1 MSDFTEIW
9 VYLSSSPLLHLTLT
23 LIAYQIGDWHYKRS
37 GGLAILNPVL
47 LAVAMLV
54 AVLLITDTDYG
65 TYFEGAKFVHFLL
78 GPATVALAIPL
89 YNQLEQV
96 KRSLPALLSSLALGS
111 ATGALAAI
119 GIAWALG
126 AGPTVV
132 ASIAP
137 KSVTVAIAMGV
148 SAEIGGLPS
157 LTAMLVLLT
166 GITGAMFGPA
176 LLHLLC
182 VRDSRAKGLALGAA
196 SHGIGTARAVQIDET
211 AGAFSG
217 IAMGLNGLLTAAMLP
232 LIWRWLF

>member
-23 LIAYQIGDWHYKRS
+23 LIAYQIGDWAYKRS

-96 KRSLPALLSSLALGS
+96 KALLARLALIVS
-111 ATGALAAI
+111 AWICDRYPCCRWDCLGVGCGTFSDRIHCTKVRHCRYRHGRFSGNWRATVPHSYAGPTDRHHRRNVRSSIAAFAVCPRQP
-119 GIAWALG
+119 GERLG
-126 AGPTVV
+126 AGGG
-132 ASIAP
+132 
-137 KSVTVAIAMGV
+137 KSWHRHCTRR
-148 SAEIGGLPS
+148 S
-157 LTAMLVLLT
+157 
-166 GITGAMFGPA
+166 
-176 LLHLLC
+176 
-182 VRDSRAKGLALGAA
+182 D
-196 SHGIGTARAVQIDET
+196 
-211 AGAFSG
+211 
-217 IAMGLNGLLTAAMLP
+217 
-232 LIWRWLF
+232 

>member
-1 MSDFTEIW
+1 MSEFTEIW

-23 LIAYQIGDWHYKRS
+23 LLAYQIGDWMYKRS
-37 GGLAILNPVL
+37 GGLAVLNPVL

-54 AVLLITDTDYG
+54 TVLLITGTDYG
-65 TYFEGAKFVHFLL
+65 TFFEGAQFVHFLL

-89 YNQLEQV
+89 YNQLELV

-111 ATGALAAI
+111 ATGALAAV

-126 AGPTVV
+126 AGPTVI
-132 ASIAP
+132 ASVAP

-157 LTAMLVLLT
+157 LTAILVLLT

-232 LIWRWLF
+232 LIWRSLF

>member
-23 LIAYQIGDWHYKRS
+23 LIAYQIGDWAYKRS

-111 ATGALAAI
+111 ATGTLAAV

-126 AGPTVV
+126 AGPSVI

-166 GITGAMFGPA
+166 GITGAMLGPA
-176 LLHLLC
+176 LLHFLC

-217 IAMGLNGLLTAAMLP
+217 IAMGLNGLLTAAILP

>member
-1 MSDFTEIW
+1 
-9 VYLSSSPLLHLTLT
+9 
-23 LIAYQIGDWHYKRS
+23 
-37 GGLAILNPVL
+37 
-47 LAVAMLV
+47 
-54 AVLLITDTDYG
+54 
-65 TYFEGAKFVHFLL
+65 
-78 GPATVALAIPL
+78 
-89 YNQLEQV
+89 
-96 KRSLPALLSSLALGS
+96 
-111 ATGALAAI
+111 
-119 GIAWALG
+119 
-126 AGPTVV
+126 
-132 ASIAP
+132 
-137 KSVTVAIAMGV
+137 MGV

-166 GITGAMFGPA
+166 GITGAMLGPA

>member
-1 MSDFTEIW
+1 MNDFTEIW

-23 LIAYQIGDWHYKRS
+23 LVAYQIGDWAYKHS
-37 GGLAILNPVL
+37 GGLALFNPVL
-47 LAVAMLV
+47 IAVAMLV
-54 AVLLITDTDYG
+54 AVLLITETDYG
-65 TYFEGAKFVHFLL
+65 TFFEGAQFVHFLL

-96 KRSLPALLSSLALGS
+96 KRSLPALLASLALGS
-111 ATGALAAI
+111 ATGALAAA

-126 AGPTVV
+126 AGPTVI

-137 KSVTVAIAMGV
+137 KSVTAAIAMGV

-157 LTAMLVLLT
+157 LTAVLVLLT

-176 LLHLLC
+176 LLQLLC
-182 VRDSRAKGLALGAA
+182 VRNSRAKGLALGAA

-217 IAMGLNGLLTAAMLP
+217 IAMGLNGLLTAATLP

>member
-1 MSDFTEIW
+1 MSEFTEIW

-23 LIAYQIGDWHYKRS
+23 LLAYQIGDWMYKRS
-37 GGLAILNPVL
+37 GGLAVLNPVL

-54 AVLLITDTDYG
+54 AVLLITGTDYG
-65 TYFEGAKFVHFLL
+65 TFFEGAQFVHFLL

-89 YNQLEQV
+89 YNQLELV

-111 ATGALAAI
+111 ATGALAAV

-126 AGPTVV
+126 AGPTVI
-132 ASIAP
+132 ASVAP

-157 LTAMLVLLT
+157 LTAILVLLT

-232 LIWRWLF
+232 LIWRSLF

>member
-1 MSDFTEIW
+1 MTEFTEIW

-23 LIAYQIGDWHYKRS
+23 LVAYQVGDWAYKRS
-37 GGLAILNPVL
+37 GGLALFNPVL
-47 LAVAMLV
+47 IAVAMLS
-54 AVLLITDTDYG
+54 AVLLVTETDYG
-65 TYFEGAKFVHFLL
+65 TFFEGAQFVHFLL

-96 KRSLPALLSSLALGS
+96 KRSLPALLASLALGS
-111 ATGALAAI
+111 VTGAIAAA

-126 AGPTVV
+126 AGPEVI

-137 KSVTVAIAMGV
+137 KSVTAAIAMGV

-157 LTAMLVLLT
+157 LTAVLVILT
-166 GITGAMFGPA
+166 GVTGAMFGPA
-176 LLHLLC
+176 LLRFLR
-182 VRDSRAKGLALGAA
+182 VRDSRAQGLALGAA

-217 IAMGLNGLLTAAMLP
+217 IAMGLNGLLTAAALP
-232 LIWRWLF
+232 LLYRWLF

>member
-1 MSDFTEIW
+1 M
-9 VYLSSSPLLHLTLT
+9 
-23 LIAYQIGDWHYKRS
+23 
-37 GGLAILNPVL
+37 LNPVL

-65 TYFEGAKFVHFLL
+65 TFFEGAKFVHFLL

>member
-23 LIAYQIGDWHYKRS
+23 LIAYQIGDWAYKRS
-37 GGLAILNPVL
+37 GGLAALNPVL

-65 TYFEGAKFVHFLL
+65 TFFEGAKFVHFLL

>member
-9 VYLSSSPLLHLTLT
+9 VYLSSNPLMHLTLT
-23 LIAYQIGDWHYKRS
+23 LIAYQIGDCAYKRS
-37 GGLAILNPVL
+37 GGLAVLNPVL

-65 TYFEGAKFVHFLL
+65 TFFEGAQFVHFLL

-96 KRSLPALLSSLALGS
+96 KRSLPALLLSLALGS
-111 ATGALAAI
+111 ATGALAAV

-126 AGPTVV
+126 AGPTVI
-132 ASIAP
+132 ASVAP

-217 IAMGLNGLLTAAMLP
+217 IAMGLNGLLTAAMIP